1 MIDSTVLT
9 RFNSLQKYWFPVGVC
24 DALCGLRHIFRC
36 ITKTNGSQTHLK
48 RCGAISFKKN
58 RPSITNKPLASLA
71 VWKIQTGKLSRWDGE
86 SIVVHSIAFGY
97 IRRHTHTRSTYAM
110 RAWRKFYKYKSVE
123 MPWVCYICCSAVV
136 WNASAILLCGDEFS
150 IVKRLWL
157 VNVND
162 SNNSNDSS
170 TIKQNRYPEI

>member
-9 RFNSLQKYWFPVGVC
+9 RFNSLQKYWFSVGVC

-58 RPSITNKPLASLA
+58 RPSIINKPLASLA

-97 IRRHTHTRSTYAM
+97 IRRHTHTHGRRMRCAHGENFINI
-110 RAWRKFYKYKSVE
+110 RAWKCRESVTF
-123 MPWVCYICCSAVV
+123 VV
-136 WNASAILLCGDEFS
+136 QLLCEMQVLFCCAET
-150 IVKRLWL
+150 
-157 VNVND
+157 
-162 SNNSNDSS
+162 NSLS
-170 TIKQNRYPEI
+170 